1 MEGSAVG
8 PVGTPATVSGHR
20 LRRRTQTVV
29 NYVEDAYLRDDVSCG
44 SALCASCVPP
54 PGAPPTPLR
63 ADATHYLVP
72 DADAL
77 VAYLDF
83 LESPS
88 ARDVVLLASE
98 AKAAHALG
106 DARVSR
112 AIRALC
118 GDRRGRVKL
127 FPNDHCRATSVVTP
141 ARRRE
146 ILRSLP
152 FDALPSSSAAVAALV
167 HPVLRAAA
175 WYASHAVR
183 GAFPVVVLSDAIRPD
198 RLAGAVPPGVEILDA
213 DAYFARFHAD
223 DPATTQ
229 LYESIVSARQG
240 ADEGAEGDAEFRRTR
255 RRVAFAPHL
264 SPSALADGL
273 AAGDFL
279 EGAIRVSSNAPDEAV
294 VSTRGGGGGGGGG
307 GEDSIAADGTSF
319 AAGDVLI
326 PTRAL
331 RNRAFDGDVVAVRLL
346 PASRWVEAKSRSVVE
361 DEPNEDEAD
370 DKDEDED
377 GAEPAAVAG
386 AVASSAA
393 VASPDA
399 SFVAS
404 TEKRRRLRS
413 LVPTGEVVG
422 ILRARGADHVAIIS
436 EADASD
442 LSSNPT
448 RSASFGSVLAIPS
461 DRRAP
466 KLRLRTRRAREL
478 LGQRLLVR
486 VDGWR
491 ATSRHP
497 DARVLRVLGPAGD
510 ADAETAA
517 LLARFEIPDAPF
529 TPEALADLPPE
540 GDRWT
545 VSAEEASRRRDM
557 RGTRTMS
564 IDPPGCVD
572 VDDAVSVAALPD
584 GAGWEIG
591 VHIADVSSFVREGTA
606 LDLEARERGT
616 TVYLVDRRLDML
628 PALLSENLASL
639 LAGRD
644 RLATSCV
651 WRVARDMTPLAPP
664 WFGKTVIRSDHQ
676 LHYYQAQA
684 IADGAPPPA
693 PEDTLPPDETA
704 RVAADVAVVSA
715 FAAARRDA
723 RTRAGAVELASA
735 ELRFETTSDGAPSE
749 VLTKGEVPMM
759 RVVAELMIA
768 ANAAV
773 AERVRA
779 AFPSSALLRRHA
791 PPRAD
796 GFEHLAGLCD
806 AEGVRLDA
814 SSGETLSRSLDAASR
829 AARDPAAS
837 ELFRGMATRAMSEA
851 QYVSAGEAPPADGG
865 GHAHYG
871 LALEHY
877 THFTSP
883 IRRYADVVVHRQL
896 HAALA
901 LERRGGGEGG
911 GGGDGVAG
919 TAPNTGTGTHAATN
933 AGDSPVPVS
942 ATAAPEAAR
951 LASASGSLSHASLA
965 PIAAALNERNRA
977 SKRAQQRCAE
987 LYLLALLRERPMVEP
1002 ALVHDVR
1009 DDGAMVFLPRFHVRG
1024 AVRLARISDD
1034 GRAGAVLPAVR
1045 TTWIETDAPAGT
1057 WGARRCLRAVPPE
1070 PDPNV
1075 RLERVG
1081 VGRNENAAEAE
1092 TASDGDSKGAAGVRY
1107 VDVRTGRAV
1116 PNAPELRLLTRVW
1129 VQMSAEDH
1137 LARGP
1142 RLVLTLLDPSH
1153 PDAIAA
1159 AERQRERETRSKTTP
1174 RGGEGNLRGGEGNL
1188 RSGGEGN
1195 LRSGGEGNLRGGGGN
1210 FRDAVRD
1217 ERRAR
1222 GIRAGDPP
1230 EGDGVDEDDEVAG
1243 EDDDDSTSRVSSS
1256 ATRRAPRLA
1265 PRRENKRRRA
1275 AAACAAALSRLT
1287 GGFANMRLADDDASD
1302 ETDDAGGSAGR
1313 RRLDDGRSHASV
1325 VAAGA
1330 GVVDGTAATLRR
1342 RWWRAAARAAEAS
1355 VVASATRA
1363 YASDERIA
1371 RRRRKAAA
1379 AGLRAAAARRAFVEA
1394 VEAGSRRSA
1403 ERAAGRDEEAYPQ

>member
-1 MEGSAVG
+1 MGGSAAG

-240 ADEGAEGDAEFRRTR
+240 ADEGADEGVDGGAEFRRTR

-273 AAGDFL
+273 ASGDFL
-279 EGAIRVSSNAPDEAV
+279 EGAIRVSPNAPDEAV
-294 VSTRGGGGGGGGG
+294 VSTRAGGAGG
-307 GEDSIAADGTSF
+307 GEDSIATDGTF

-361 DEPNEDEAD
+361 DEPIEDEAD
-370 DKDEDED
+370 DEDEEED
-377 GAEPAAVAG
+377 GDAPAASAG
-386 AVASSAA
+386 A

-399 SFVAS
+399 VAS
-404 TEKRRRLRS
+404 PSAVASPDDSFAASTKKRR

-442 LSSNPT
+442 LSSDPT
-448 RSASFGSVLAIPS
+448 RSASHGSVLAIPS

-529 TPEALADLPPE
+529 TPAALANLPPE
-540 GDRWT
+540 GEKWT

-723 RTRAGAVELASA
+723 RIRAGAVELASA
-735 ELRFETTSDGAPSE
+735 ELRFETTADGSPSE

-814 SSGETLSRSLDAASR
+814 STGETLSRSLDDASR
-829 AARDPAAS
+829 ASGDPAAS

-901 LERRGGGEGG
+901 LERGRDGWRGEGGGVGEGVGGGEGG
-911 GGGDGVAG
+911 EGGEGVVG
-919 TAPNTGTGTHAATN
+919 TAPTTGTGTDAAAN

-942 ATAAPEAAR
+942 ATAAPEASR

-1009 DDGAMVFLPRFHVRG
+1009 DDGASVFLPRFHVRG
-1024 AVRLARISDD
+1024 AVRLARVSDD
-1034 GRAGAVLPAVR
+1034 GREGAVLPAVR

-1057 WGARRCLRAVPPE
+1057 WGARRYLRAVPPE

-1081 VGRNENAAEAE
+1081 VGRDVNASESE
-1092 TASDGDSKGAAGVRY
+1092 TAARGDAKGAPGLRY
-1107 VDVRTGRAV
+1107 VDARTGRAV

-1142 RLVLTLLDPSH
+1142 RLVLTLLDPKH
-1153 PDAIAA
+1153 PDAVVAA
-1159 AERQRERETRSKTTP
+1159 QRVREK
-1174 RGGEGNLRGGEGNL
+1174 EN
-1188 RSGGEGN
+1188 
-1195 LRSGGEGNLRGGGGN
+1195 RGGGGGGN
-1210 FRDAVRD
+1210 RGGGGGGNLRDAVR
-1217 ERRAR
+1217 E
-1222 GIRAGDPP
+1222 IRAGNLL
-1230 EGDGVDEDDEVAG
+1230 EDDEDAG
-1243 EDDDDSTSRVSSS
+1243 EGDASTSRVSSS
-1256 ATRRAPRLA
+1256 TTRRAPLHAPLHA

-1275 AAACAAALSRLT
+1275 AAACAATLSRLA
-1287 GGFANMRLADDDASD
+1287 GGFANMRLADDDDED
-1302 ETDDAGGSAGR
+1302 ETEDADGAVGR

-1325 VAAGA
+1325 VVAARV

-1363 YASDERIA
+1363 SASDERIA

-1403 ERAAGRDEEAYPQ
+1403 ARAAVAGRDEEAYSQ